1 MHLRSC
7 QPQDDASDGTEWRQD
22 SESRRCTTQSAST
35 LCQLG
40 RWQMLRTFEH
50 AAWRRLVLLG
60 RGDQD
65 RLSLVACN
73 VHPTPSAR
81 RLFPPD
87 PCRREKEGSNGGC
100 CWLRHVSTVA
110 PWVDMS
116 STYDLPDL
124 SCLSRSVKLPQAPLA
139 DSHASRVGVS
149 DFPETSDCSRCSQ
162 AVLDSFRT
170 TRAAKENQKGNDAFQ
185 NISNCEGSMYTCTTC
200 AWAKTASW
208 GWKDGHA
215 GSTRPGSRIDL
226 TKKKKKM
233 ASWASVSS
241 FASHHQDAF
250 TSPSHGGQRRAASGR
265 WLTRERCR
273 RGGKPRDFRS
283 VPAAT
288 QEVKSGPFDLHQGRI
303 SARGAICVQ

>member
-1 MHLRSC
+1 MLDPRRCWTKSLDGGEPRRSEQRREHQAIPRRENGTGGIVRSMHLRSC

-22 SESRRCTTQSAST
+22 SESRCCTTQSAST

-116 STYDLPDL
+116 STYDLPVL
-124 SCLSRSVKLPQAPLA
+124 FRLVLPVQKRQTPPGAP
-139 DSHASRVGVS
+139 
-149 DFPETSDCSRCSQ
+149 C
-162 AVLDSFRT
+162 
-170 TRAAKENQKGNDAFQ
+170 
-185 NISNCEGSMYTCTTC
+185 
-200 AWAKTASW
+200 
-208 GWKDGHA
+208 
-215 GSTRPGSRIDL
+215 
-226 TKKKKKM
+226 
-233 ASWASVSS
+233 
-241 FASHHQDAF
+241 
-250 TSPSHGGQRRAASGR
+250 
-265 WLTRERCR
+265 
-273 RGGKPRDFRS
+273 
-283 VPAAT
+283 
-288 QEVKSGPFDLHQGRI
+288 
-303 SARGAICVQ
+303 